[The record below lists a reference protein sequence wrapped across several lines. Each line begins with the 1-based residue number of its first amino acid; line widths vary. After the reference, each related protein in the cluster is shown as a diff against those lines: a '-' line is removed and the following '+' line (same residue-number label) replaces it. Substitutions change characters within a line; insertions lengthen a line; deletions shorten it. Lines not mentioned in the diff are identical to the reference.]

1 MFVFP
6 NRLYPITDTELSG
19 LRHAEQVEQLA
30 AGGAKLIQIREKNL
44 RPRAFSEEALDAV
57 KAARQAGCKVII
69 NDRVDIAL
77 AVGADGVHLGQDD
90 MPPDA
95 ARRILG
101 PNAIIG
107 FSTHT
112 LEQAKQAVKLPINY
126 LAVGPI
132 FGTQTKVNPDA
143 EVGLEGLSLIRE
155 VVTDIP
161 LVAIGGMT
169 LANSQSVIAAGADA
183 VAVIS
188 ALYRENSQIPQ
199 TTNDFLRVLEAQSTK

>member
-44 RPRAFSEEALDAV
+44 RPRAFFEEALDAV